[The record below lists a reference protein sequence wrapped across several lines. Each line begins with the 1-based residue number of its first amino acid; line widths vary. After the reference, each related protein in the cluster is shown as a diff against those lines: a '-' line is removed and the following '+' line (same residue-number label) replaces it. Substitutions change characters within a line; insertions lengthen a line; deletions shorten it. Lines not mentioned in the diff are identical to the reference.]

1 MERGEGDF
9 HLLSSGRES
18 PVWDVNGPL
27 VPITLE
33 LPGEWVPGLLSS
45 PRERKADQGPRIKIE

>member
-1 MERGEGDF
+1 MERGIFNSILGKEF
-9 HLLSSGRES
+9 S
-18 PVWDVNGPL
+18 PVVDVNDPL

-33 LPGEWVPGLLSS
+33 LPGEWAPGLLPS